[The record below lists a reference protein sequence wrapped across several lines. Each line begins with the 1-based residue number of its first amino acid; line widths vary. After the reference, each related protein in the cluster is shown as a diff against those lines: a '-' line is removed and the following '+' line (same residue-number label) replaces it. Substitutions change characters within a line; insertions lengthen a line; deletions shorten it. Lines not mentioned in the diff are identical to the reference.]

1 MSSIYNID
9 QWNATRVYYKN
20 DIVYQKIS
28 IGTTGVPKAINYYYA
43 LTDVP
48 ANNTPPATAPFNNQ
62 YWGGYTNC
70 NGEITP
76 NFIWTAS
83 YNLSADHS
91 PKVNTIAFGNG
102 YEQRN
107 PDGLFTQMIRLNVSF
122 DMRSE
127 KEATAILQFLKAR
140 KGTESF
146 VVGTLPPIYAD
157 ATYKKRF
164 ICPTFNSN
172 FTFHNNY
179 TIKANFIETNTSN

>member
-1 MSSIYNID
+1 
-9 QWNATRVYYKN
+9 
-20 DIVYQKIS
+20 
-28 IGTTGVPKAINYYYA
+28 
-43 LTDVP
+43 
-48 ANNTPPATAPFNNQ
+48 
-62 YWGGYTNC
+62 
-70 NGEITP
+70 
-76 NFIWTAS
+76 
-83 YNLSADHS
+83 
-91 PKVNTIAFGNG
+91 
-102 YEQRN
+102 
-107 PDGLFTQMIRLNVSF
+107 
-122 DMRSE
+122 MRSE